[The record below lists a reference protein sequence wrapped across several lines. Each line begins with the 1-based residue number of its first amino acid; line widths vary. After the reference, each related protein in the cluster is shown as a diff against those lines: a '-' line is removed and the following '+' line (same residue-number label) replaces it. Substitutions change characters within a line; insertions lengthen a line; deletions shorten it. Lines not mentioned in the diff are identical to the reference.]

1 MSCRGIIT
9 SLLSCIVVSIA
20 SAEDLTVKVNGL
32 VFSGTHTKQVALN
45 VRDQRGQL
53 NRELQ
58 PGIAILEA
66 DTWSPGDPARDGA
79 RSFKVLLTVAKLI
92 RSNPLAGVIGIA
104 NRNGLLPPEAK
115 QALTHSVLMGV
126 PVVTVASQHPIR
138 HDHDQLFIEAG
149 SLSEVEA
156 RALLSQCMLRY
167 GTFQPSADPAH
178 PSEAELSV
186 LRGQVRQYQE
196 RFNAANSTKQLAS
209 L

>member
-1 MSCRGIIT
+1 MSCRGIFT
-9 SLLSCIVVSIA
+9 SLLSCIAVSIA
-20 SAEDLTVKVNGL
+20 AAEDLSVKVNGL
-32 VFSGTHTKQVALN
+32 VFSGTRTKLVALD

-53 NRELQ
+53 NRDLQ

-66 DTWSPGDPARDGA
+66 GTWSPGDPARDGA

-92 RSNPLAGVIGIA
+92 RNNRLAGVIGIA

-115 QALTHSVLMGV
+115 QALTRSVLMGV
-126 PVVTVASQHPIR
+126 PVVTVASQNPVR

-149 SLSEVEA
+149 DLSEVEA

-167 GTFQPSADPAH
+167 GNFQPSADPAH
-178 PSEAELSV
+178 PSETELTA
-186 LRGQVRQYQE
+186 LRQQVRQYQE
-196 RFNAANSTKQLAS
+196 SFNAANSTKQLAS